1 MKVVLQVELEVEPE
15 QELTNKQQQNVT
27 GMMRRLVEHR
37 LLGLMDQRYGGEKS
51 PVGWEVHLNRLNV
64 EPVSKVK

>member
-1 MKVVLQVELEVEPE
+1 MKVILQVELEVEPE
-15 QELTNKQQQNVT
+15 QELNNKQQQNVT

-37 LLGLMDQRYGGEKS
+37 LGGLLDQRYGGEKS
-51 PVGWEVHLNRLNV
+51 PVGWEVHLHNMNV